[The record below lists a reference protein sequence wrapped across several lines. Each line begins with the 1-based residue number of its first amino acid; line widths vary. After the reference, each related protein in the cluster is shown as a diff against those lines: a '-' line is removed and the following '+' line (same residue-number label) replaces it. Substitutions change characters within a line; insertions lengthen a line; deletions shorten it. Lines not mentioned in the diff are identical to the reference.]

1 MRGKLTEEIV
11 ELASLQLD
19 GLNLQ
24 KEFEDKSLEED
35 FVLQMIKA
43 EEDSILELQQK
54 QILIAQQLE
63 AKNVER
69 ERFRLRIA
77 RKDAMVV
84 EMRLE

>member
-43 EEDSILELQQK
+43 EEDSMLELQQK

-69 ERFRLRIA
+69 ERVRLRIA